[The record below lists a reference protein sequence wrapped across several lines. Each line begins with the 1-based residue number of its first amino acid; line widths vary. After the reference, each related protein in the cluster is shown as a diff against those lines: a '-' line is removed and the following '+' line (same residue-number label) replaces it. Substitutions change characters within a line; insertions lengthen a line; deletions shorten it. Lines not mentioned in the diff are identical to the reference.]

1 MPGSPLEVF
10 EQGLTHVKNLIQ
22 FKNLKGLGNFSTNTN
37 YELEFYPASEIRN
50 LGFTGG
56 TFNVKYNFFRKL
68 AGEDRAVLVR
78 TKAGVEGD
86 IVPNDAQI
94 HITENGKVFFSDEE
108 SYLSN
113 PKRVDQLAIE
123 DLKYRIDEI
132 SPLSLTKTTFSS
144 FLISSLIASLIDCLK
159 DLILIIFNI

>member
-1 MPGSPLEVF
+1 MSYNLSEEDKKLLNSFKQKRVGDKPYEDGYFLNKPDDFVYF
-10 EQGLTHVKNLIQ
+10 ELYDEAENLIQ

-78 TKAGVEGD
+78 TKEGFEGD

-94 HITENGKVFFSDEE
+94 HITENGKVFFQMK
-108 SYLSN
+108 N
-113 PKRVDQLAIE
+113 HI
-123 DLKYRIDEI
+123 
-132 SPLSLTKTTFSS
+132 
-144 FLISSLIASLIDCLK
+144 
-159 DLILIIFNI
+159 